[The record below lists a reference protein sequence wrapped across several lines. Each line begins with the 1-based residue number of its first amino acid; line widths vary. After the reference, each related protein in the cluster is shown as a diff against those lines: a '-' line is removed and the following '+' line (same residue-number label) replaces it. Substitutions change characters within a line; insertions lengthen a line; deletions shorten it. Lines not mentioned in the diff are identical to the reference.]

1 MISNID
7 QPGNQLASSVGLA
20 EHLDLVVT
28 SAEAG
33 VEKPNPEIFWAALER
48 AEAEPGEAMHV
59 GDQPA
64 SDIAGA
70 VRAGIA
76 PVLLDRDGI
85 HRGYDRCPRIETLE
99 ELLPL
104 VA

>member
-1 MISNID
+1 
-7 QPGNQLASSVGLA
+7 
-20 EHLDLVVT
+20 
-28 SAEAG
+28 
-33 VEKPNPEIFWAALER
+33 
-48 AEAEPGEAMHV
+48 MHV

-64 SDIAGA
+64 SDVAGA